1 MEKPPSPGLRMLLM
15 MICAFFSV
23 ALIWAVIGKI
33 DVVAVAGGKIIPS
46 SKVKTLQ
53 AMEIGS
59 VKAVH
64 IANGQRVEEGQVLVE
79 LDPTMATA
87 EQSQARQNLLTA
99 RIVQAR
105 TTVLLNHIDGKPAE
119 LIAPEGTP
127 ELTLAV
133 ERQFVRASIAEYEA
147 QAAALRQQIAQRAAE
162 ITSAEAEVTKL
173 RRTLPLI
180 DQQFQARRQLAEQG
194 NFAKLKLLEYEQLRI
209 EHIQNVEVQL
219 ANAER
224 ARAARSALEAELGK
238 LRETF
243 ARNAVTELVQA
254 RDKAELATDEL
265 RKASR
270 RLDLLQLKAPVSGT
284 VQQLV
289 LNTIGGVVQPAQPLM
304 IIVPDGTDIEVEAQ
318 VLNKDIGFVREGQPV
333 RVKLE
338 AFPFTEHGLIPGIV
352 ESISRDAIDLS
363 QSGAAQRDDRG
374 RPVQP
379 GLVYSARIRLLEN
392 SIMVA
397 GRRQTLGPGMSVQA
411 EIKTGE
417 RRIIQYLLSP
427 LTRALDEAGRER

>member
-1 MEKPPSPGLRMLLM
+1 M
-15 MICAFFSV
+15 
-23 ALIWAVIGKI
+23 ALIWAILGKI

-64 IANGQRVEEGQVLVE
+64 IANGQRVEEGQVLVK

-119 LIAPEGTP
+119 LIPPEGTP

-180 DQQFQARRQLAEQG
+180 EPAISGPSPARRAG
-194 NFAKLKLLEYEQLRI
+194 QLR
-209 EHIQNVEVQL
+209 Q
-219 ANAER
+219 AE
-224 ARAARSALEAELGK
+224 AAR
-238 LRETF
+238 
-243 ARNAVTELVQA
+243 
-254 RDKAELATDEL
+254 
-265 RKASR
+265 
-270 RLDLLQLKAPVSGT
+270 
-284 VQQLV
+284 
-289 LNTIGGVVQPAQPLM
+289 I
-304 IIVPDGTDIEVEAQ
+304 
-318 VLNKDIGFVREGQPV
+318 
-333 RVKLE
+333 
-338 AFPFTEHGLIPGIV
+338 
-352 ESISRDAIDLS
+352 
-363 QSGAAQRDDRG
+363 
-374 RPVQP
+374 
-379 GLVYSARIRLLEN
+379 
-392 SIMVA
+392 
-397 GRRQTLGPGMSVQA
+397 
-411 EIKTGE
+411 
-417 RRIIQYLLSP
+417 
-427 LTRALDEAGRER
+427 